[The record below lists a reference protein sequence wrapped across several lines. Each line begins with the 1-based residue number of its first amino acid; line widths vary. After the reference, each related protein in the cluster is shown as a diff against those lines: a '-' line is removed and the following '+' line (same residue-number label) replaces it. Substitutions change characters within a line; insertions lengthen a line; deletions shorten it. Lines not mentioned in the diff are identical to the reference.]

1 MPFDFKSDC
10 IFCGI
15 ACDIKTDDRHPNRRS
30 KKKGMLS
37 QTADKGKG
45 KKSVKDVP
53 LKVYLV
59 KIKFFRQLVENILR
73 CRLKLKIYNYRAP
86 NK

>member
-1 MPFDFKSDC
+1 MKVSEVVEHIKCTSWSHSAMPFDFKSDC

-15 ACDIKTDDRHPNRRS
+15 ACDIKIDDRHPNRRS

-37 QTADKGKG
+37 QTDKGKG

-59 KIKFFRQLVENILR
+59 KIKFFRQL
-73 CRLKLKIYNYRAP
+73 
-86 NK
+86 

>member
-1 MPFDFKSDC
+1 MKVSGVVEHFKCTSWSHSAMPFDFKSDC

-15 ACDIKTDDRHPNRRS
+15 ACDIKTDDKHPNRRS

-37 QTADKGKG
+37 QTVDKGKG

-59 KIKFFRQLVENILR
+59 KNKFFRQL
-73 CRLKLKIYNYRAP
+73 
-86 NK
+86 